1 MSAVSPA
8 TAVALEEAMQRLLEG
23 RPARTDGAL
32 TIANLA
38 REAGV
43 SRATANRATGIL
55 DRFRARLDQDG
66 GEDLPTTLR
75 GRIRDLTAQVAELR
89 RYEHQ
94 EVTDLRATVSTL
106 AQHVQA
112 LTLENQALRDAIE
125 RDAGVARMSDRIRD
139 RRGRNGL
146 ILPGPQAADLTRML
160 ATIAKFLRSD
170 YADEALTAFL
180 ASQGTPNPGY
190 HASILIDDV
199 SFTELRFRQLLADGN
214 APQPPDPRPSEGAS

>member
-8 TAVALEEAMQRLLEG
+8 TAAALVEAMQRLLEG

-43 SRATANRATGIL
+43 SRATANRATDIL
-55 DRFRARLDQDG
+55 ARFRDRLVQAD
-66 GEDLPTTLR
+66 GEDLPATLR

-94 EVTDLRATVSTL
+94 EVADLRATVSTL

-112 LTLENQALRDAIE
+112 LTLENQALRDAME
-125 RDAGVARMSDRIRD
+125 RDVGVARMSDS
-139 RRGRNGL
+139 RRGPHRV
-146 ILPGPQAADLTRML
+146 PGQPGDP
-160 ATIAKFLRSD
+160 
-170 YADEALTAFL
+170 E
-180 ASQGTPNPGY
+180 PGY
-190 HASILIDDV
+190 HASILIDEV
-199 SFTELRFRQLLADGN
+199 SFTELRFRQLLCDGN
-214 APQPPDPRPSEGAS
+214 APQPPGPRSSEGAS